1 MFGWFKNII
10 NHFKKKREEDVANRQ
25 QALTD
30 ITRGMYHAASTTSAM
45 LAQQYIRMIDQFFD
59 KEDDGTLAAKMVKI
73 QLGDDHVIMVPL
85 VTLVAPKGLTLDEM
99 KVHMSVQ
106 ISEAKA
112 KLATDLAD
120 DSSATRTSFN
130 VVLSPK
136 TNILG
141 RKSDVTDIEMIFK
154 AGEPPEGVMRIIE
167 EYSNMIK
174 PAKTEEI
181 NGAKIVSIG
190 KGYGPTRGVNEAP
203 EYAKAKEEDEAKE
216 KEEESGDAP
225 AEDPP
230 ADSE

>member
-1 MFGWFKNII
+1 MFDWAKNLY
-10 NHFKKKREEDVANRQ
+10 NYFKKKREDDVANRQ

-45 LAQQYIRMIDQFFD
+45 VAQQYIRMIDQFFD
-59 KEDDGTLAAKMVKI
+59 KEDDGSLSAKMVKI
-73 QLGDDHVIMVPL
+73 NLGDNHVIMIPL

-106 ISEAKA
+106 ISETKA

-174 PAKTEEI
+174 PIKTDEV
-181 NGAKIVSIG
+181 NGAKTVAIG

-203 EYAKAKEEDEAKE
+203 EYSKAKEEDEE
-216 KEEESGDAP
+216 KDDDKDDDTSTSSATTT
-225 AEDPP
+225 
-230 ADSE
+230 